1 MYGWVSE
8 PPQEVSG
15 AMTGEECELKMRVQP
30 EVLARVRRHP
40 LIARYRTGRAVTR
53 FQRSI
58 YFDTPELA
66 LYRQGIVLRIRSV
79 GRQRIQTVKGP
90 GLRVAGLFQR
100 REWEARVHGDRP
112 ELAPLMESEFAAAF
126 SVPGLAIALR
136 PIFSTEVK
144 RTTIILADEDWDV
157 ELALDEGLIVPMKG
171 DGPAAPI
178 HEIELELR
186 RGTPARLFALG
197 RDFQQ
202 GLPVRVQI
210 ASKSDRGFEM
220 ASGAGGKARKA
231 TPIVLTPDL
240 DAGGAFRLIAQ
251 SCVEHFL
258 ANQDALIDQRLPE
271 SIHQLRVALRR
282 FRSALILFRR
292 FAQTPESAR
301 IKHEIRWLLDG
312 LGPARDVDVFLAE
325 ILDGAPKR
333 LAAPGTTALRAH
345 FERDRTTSYDAALE
359 RFQDPRCGAL
369 FLAIGAWLE
378 EGDWQSRNRA
388 PSEIPVIDF
397 AARELERRYIR
408 LRKDGK
414 RLGKLPDEQRHLF
427 RIEIK
432 RMRYACEFFEALFDS
447 RRTKKMIAQLA
458 AIQDAL
464 GGLNDIAVAREKL
477 LNAVAAHDD
486 PEIAWSAGL
495 IAGFH
500 LARTKDLLADA
511 TKAWRSFCA
520 LDTFWET

>member
-1 MYGWVSE
+1 M
-8 PPQEVSG
+8 SG
-15 AMTGEECELKMRVQP
+15 AMSGEECELKMRVQP
-30 EVLARVRRHP
+30 DVLARLRRHP
-40 LIARYRTGRAVTR
+40 LIGRYRTGRAKTR
-53 FQRSI
+53 FQRSV

-66 LYRQGIVLRIRSV
+66 LYRQGIVLRIRNLGQLHV
-79 GRQRIQTVKGP
+79 QTVKGP
-90 GLRVAGLFQR
+90 GRRVAGLFQR
-100 REWEARVHGDRP
+100 PEWEARVVGDLP
-112 ELAPLMESEFAAAF
+112 ELLPLMDGEFAAAF
-126 SVPGLAIALR
+126 SVPGLAGALR
-136 PIFSTEVK
+136 PVFSTEVK
-144 RTTIILADEDWDV
+144 RTTINLAHEDWEI
-157 ELALDEGLIVPMKG
+157 ELALDEGLIVPMSDDVG
-171 DGPAAPI
+171 LAVPI

-197 RDFQQ
+197 RDFQE

-220 ASGAGGKARKA
+220 ASGANVKACKA
-231 TPIVLTPDL
+231 APVVLTPDL

-258 ANQDALIDQRLPE
+258 TNQDALIDARLPE

-282 FRSALILFRR
+282 FRSALLLFKR
-292 FAQTPESAR
+292 FAQTRESAR
-301 IKHEIRWLLDG
+301 IKHEIRWLLAG

-333 LAAPGTTALRAH
+333 LAAPGTAALRAH
-345 FERDRTTSYDAALE
+345 FERDRTTTYDVALE
-359 RFQDPRCGAL
+359 RFRDPRCGAL
-369 FLAIGAWLE
+369 VLAIGAWLE

-388 PSEIPVIDF
+388 PTESPVIDF
-397 AARELERRYIR
+397 AARELERRYVR
-408 LRKDGK
+408 LRKDGH
-414 RLGKLPDEQRHLF
+414 RLEKLPIEQRHLF
-427 RIEIK
+427 RIEVK

-477 LNAVAAHDD
+477 QDAVAAHDD
-486 PEIAWSAGL
+486 SEIAWSAGL

-511 TKAWRSFCA
+511 IKAWRTFCA
-520 LDTFWET
+520 LDKFWET